1 MRCLGLRLTILK
13 RDQIHL
19 RIQVYFSSAV
29 AAALLLRKQGC
40 KLPVEIWHA
49 DGTHTTLTLLNSCAQ
64 LYVQFCAILF
74 SLQCSVP
81 RSAVIRFAEL
91 VCSTFP

>member
-1 MRCLGLRLTILK
+1 MLDHVRYLGLRLTMFK
-13 RDQIHL
+13 RYQIHL

-64 LYVQFCAILF
+64 LYVQFCSACNALIL
-74 SLQCSVP
+74 SL
-81 RSAVIRFAEL
+81 L
-91 VCSTFP
+91 